1 VPAILPVLTALI
13 RFDPFWK
20 PASHIA
26 FKCSRQVFF
35 APGAIKHKAT
45 PDAGFDGTNSRG
57 VLNGAGRVRSVF
69 DAVNGV
75 GERAR
80 CTHLHKASDMKTQMI
95 PEFRIKALCNDEATG
110 EFFFRVVFR
119 NVDGAMV
126 PLDIARSKIGNKKT
140 LVETLR
146 NAGAFFHDDDTLND
160 EAIDRLIR
168 SQSTAQRVTFAKA
181 TGWRDDGKLFVTPGE
196 VIGAN
201 GGPSRILPPR
211 GETHLQCERQ
221 GTLAGWK
228 QHVAEPARMSSRLAF
243 AICLGLAGPLLRRTE
258 LHSFGV
264 LVAGL
269 SKSGKSTLQIAG
281 GSVIGLGTEDQL
293 PSFDITDAGLSE
305 LLACSN
311 DLLVPLNEEGLMA
324 GTAAECTARLRRMA
338 YVIAQASGTT
348 YSTRA
353 HMSKHGAGSERRC
366 IVLASGEE
374 SIDEVA
380 QNAGQIRQPGAM
392 IRFIDLP
399 ATRRGAMDIFDL
411 APVMSNNDQRLRW
424 VYKTCM
430 KIRNGAE
437 AHHGVALSALTRKV
451 IRRRAKID
459 KRLRLLRK
467 KFVDEIATDQDDH
480 IIRHMALLFGH
491 VYAAGILGVRFNILP
506 WPEEFVMT
514 AIKRC
519 WNGAR
524 RSLRLESELRRAAIK
539 TLMQKANGASVVQ
552 ASSTKPV
559 PRRYQN
565 ADGFHRRQNGE
576 RQLVVRGERFKDWF
590 SDSRQPGILLRWLGE
605 QGALAN
611 SKRGQHSGSSIVWAE
626 SQVEWPD
633 GSRPRSIVIRVDK
646 LKQ

>member
-1 VPAILPVLTALI
+1 
-13 RFDPFWK
+13 
-20 PASHIA
+20 
-26 FKCSRQVFF
+26 
-35 APGAIKHKAT
+35 
-45 PDAGFDGTNSRG
+45 
-57 VLNGAGRVRSVF
+57 
-69 DAVNGV
+69 
-75 GERAR
+75 
-80 CTHLHKASDMKTQMI
+80 MKTQMI

-126 PLDIARSKIGNKKT
+126 PLDIARSKIGNKKS

-146 NAGAFFHDDDTLND
+146 NAGACFHDDDTLND
-160 EAIDRLIR
+160 DAIDRLIR
-168 SQSTAQRVTFAKA
+168 SQSNAQRITFAKA
-181 TGWRDDGKLFVTPGE
+181 TGWRDGGKLFVTPGE

-201 GGPSRILPPR
+201 DGPSRILPPR
-211 GETHLQCERQ
+211 VKTQHLRCKR
-221 GTLAGWK
+221 GGSLAGWK
-228 QHVAEPARMSSRLAF
+228 QHVAEPARTSSRLAF
-243 AICLGLAGPLLRRTE
+243 AICLGLAAPLLRRTE

-269 SKSGKSTLQIAG
+269 SKSGKSTMQIAG
-281 GSVIGLGTEDQL
+281 GSVIGLSSEDEL
-293 PSFDITDAGLSE
+293 PSFDISDAGFSE
-305 LLACSN
+305 LLGCSN
-311 DLLVPLNEEGLMA
+311 DLLVPWNEAGLMA
-324 GTAAECTARLRRMA
+324 GSPAECNARLRRTS
-338 YVIAQASGTT
+338 YVIAQGSGTT

-353 HMSKHGAGSERRC
+353 NMPKHGAGSERRC

-374 SIDEVA
+374 SLDAVA
-380 QNAGQIRQPGAM
+380 QKTGQTREPGAM

-399 ATRRGAMDIFDL
+399 ANRRGASDIFDL

-424 VYKTCM
+424 VHETCM
-430 KIRNGAE
+430 KIQEGAE

-451 IRRRAKID
+451 IRRRAKIE

-467 KFVDEIATDQDDH
+467 TFVDKIGTDQDDQ

-491 VYAAGILGVRFNILP
+491 VYAAGVLGVRFNILP

-514 AIKRC
+514 VIRRC

-539 TLMQKANGASVVQ
+539 TLQRKASGASVVQ

-559 PRRYQN
+559 PRRYRN
-565 ADGFHRRQNGE
+565 ADGFYRRQNGE

-590 SDSRQPGILLRWLGE
+590 SDPRQPGLLLRWLGE
-605 QGALAN
+605 GGALAN

-633 GSRPRSIVIRVDK
+633 GSRPRSIVIRIDK
-646 LKQ
+646 LKR